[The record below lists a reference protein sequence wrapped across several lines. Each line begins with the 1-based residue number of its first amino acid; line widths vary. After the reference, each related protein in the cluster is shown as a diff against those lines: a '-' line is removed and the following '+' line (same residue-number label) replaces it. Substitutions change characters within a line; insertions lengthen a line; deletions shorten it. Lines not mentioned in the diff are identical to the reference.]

1 MFRKSDNLTIEESC
15 THDVTVNETQARTV
29 ESSCHYSSEPDGL
42 AALNTVADDQRVDSD
57 ETHFHPLKATLYPS
71 VDDTLA
77 KLTRIDLPAPATE
90 DVMASG
96 QQLEQSRVPGCI
108 LLNSTTN

>member
-1 MFRKSDNLTIEESC
+1 MYLTLKTFI
-15 THDVTVNETQARTV
+15 T
-29 ESSCHYSSEPDGL
+29 
-42 AALNTVADDQRVDSD
+42 RVDSD